1 MAWDALLET
10 LVTTR
15 RRALVGYAYVLTGDI
30 SEAEDLVHDAILR
43 TFATAR
49 GLTGVGHAEGYVRK
63 AIATQFLNR
72 RRSHKRL
79 VGRMHLFHDPGTPR
93 DPQDGAGSTDAVRAA
108 LQRLTPRERA
118 CVVLR
123 HMEQMRVSE
132 IAHTL
137 GIAEGTV
144 KRYLSDATARL
155 TAELGAEFGEDIDA
169 VPVTQSPPGR
179 PR

>member
-1 MAWDALLET
+1 MAWDQLLEA
-10 LVTTR
+10 LVSTR
-15 RRALVGYAYVLTGDI
+15 RRALVGYAYVLTGDL

-43 TFATAR
+43 TFASPRT
-49 GLTGVGHAEGYVRK
+49 LTGLGHAEGYVRK

-79 VGRMHLFHDPGTPR
+79 VARMHVFHDPTQAR
-93 DPQDGAGSTDAVRAA
+93 DPQESPGTTEAVRAA

-123 HMEQMRVSE
+123 YMEQMRVGE

-169 VPVTQSPPGR
+169 VPVTQAA
-179 PR
+179 PRRVR